1 MAMRVLVMFNGA
13 VVGEALPCGG
23 QRHFTFYGLSS
34 GAGGRAAGRLAP
46 AVPRC
51 QSRKEGGNMGDG
63 IGTSGAVCWLDRL
76 ESALYERLFSA
87 VCAGDTVSVDKWLNC
102 LERLGII

>member
-1 MAMRVLVMFNGA
+1 
-13 VVGEALPCGG
+13 
-23 QRHFTFYGLSS
+23 
-34 GAGGRAAGRLAP
+34 
-46 AVPRC
+46 
-51 QSRKEGGNMGDG
+51 MGDG

>member
-1 MAMRVLVMFNGA
+1 
-13 VVGEALPCGG
+13 
-23 QRHFTFYGLSS
+23 
-34 GAGGRAAGRLAP
+34 
-46 AVPRC
+46 
-51 QSRKEGGNMGDG
+51 MGDG
-63 IGTSGAVCWLDRL
+63 IGTNGAICWLDRL